1 MGYRRIWGY
10 CSPCR
15 RPSNGDHSETPS
27 QERHYGIIREA
38 ADPHLP
44 KRRTHR
50 QLQWRYLQ
58 RERKGSVPIRPT
70 PRGIS
75 ADGGSSALCAA
86 QRSDRRP
93 FASGAVRETALSN
106 SKERKPA
113 ANSWGIPLPF
123 GAPPLRCDGWMDG
136 WRDGWMD
143 GGMEGWMDGGMDGG
157 MEGWRDGGMDG
168 GMDCWMD

>member
-123 GAPPLRCDGWMDG
+123 GAPPLRCDGW
-136 WRDGWMD
+136 RDGWT
-143 GGMEGWMDGGMDGG
+143 
-157 MEGWRDGGMDG
+157 
-168 GMDCWMD
+168 